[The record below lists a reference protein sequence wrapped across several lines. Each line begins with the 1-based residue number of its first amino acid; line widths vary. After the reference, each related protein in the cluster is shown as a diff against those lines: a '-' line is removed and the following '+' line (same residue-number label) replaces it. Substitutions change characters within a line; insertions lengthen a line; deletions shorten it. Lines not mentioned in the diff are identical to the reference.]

1 MNASMVFSVV
11 AGTSLFGLLGGVV
24 AALGTTASTLNKDV
38 RIEPLF
44 THLEAHDQALSGQ
57 YNALVVAFAE
67 KQPKV
72 MHNLEH
78 ALNQLFGLSRSL
90 EQIMKKA
97 VLNWSVVA
105 KKYNDEIADCVRLLD
120 NELDKLGISKEEQD
134 SLFADM
140 TALREASVRVYEN
153 VTYAMV
159 NGSY

>member
-1 MNASMVFSVV
+1 
-11 AGTSLFGLLGGVV
+11 
-24 AALGTTASTLNKDV
+24 
-38 RIEPLF
+38 
-44 THLEAHDQALSGQ
+44 
-57 YNALVVAFAE
+57 
-67 KQPKV
+67 
-72 MHNLEH
+72 
-78 ALNQLFGLSRSL
+78 
-90 EQIMKKA
+90 MKKA

-120 NELDKLGISKEEQD
+120 NELDKLGLSKEEQD